1 MNDYFLNEID
11 LDGFQVVK
19 SQYFQKQAEPVLT
32 LWATSIAFGQG
43 AYQALNSCESIQLM
57 INERR
62 KCIIIRPS
70 SSSMPDAIVWKKG
83 KSEPKYCKMDCAQL
97 GRKIFEMWN
106 FDSRYHYKP

>member
-62 KCIIIRPS
+62 KCIIISVDTRAYPIR
-70 SSSMPDAIVWKKG
+70 MERGCRALLHQRQNALNG
-83 KSEPKYCKMDCAQL
+83 L
-97 GRKIFEMWN
+97 
-106 FDSRYHYKP
+106 

>member
-32 LWATSIAFGQG
+32 LWATSMAFGQG

-57 INERR
+57 IIPIIILKIIRR
-62 KCIIIRPS
+62 KQS
-70 SSSMPDAIVWKKG
+70 WQK
-83 KSEPKYCKMDCAQL
+83 
-97 GRKIFEMWN
+97 
-106 FDSRYHYKP
+106 